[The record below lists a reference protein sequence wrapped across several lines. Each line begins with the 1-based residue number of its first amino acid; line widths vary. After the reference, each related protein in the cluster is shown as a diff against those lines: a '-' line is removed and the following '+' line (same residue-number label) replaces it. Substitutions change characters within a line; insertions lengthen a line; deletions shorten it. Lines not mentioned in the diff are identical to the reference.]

1 MTTNRKLHSCQCSC
15 SQSQNCEFFPELRD
29 VNTQLGDKNTILRR
43 KVGIVRYKLATVR
56 KKSELWDKKL
66 FCDGDKVKTKVKIE
80 KSKLVKKS
88 IASLYLAILTFPL
101 RITRK
106 SWNCKIKVAI
116 TIFFIPW
123 QKWASILNWIE
134 LNSGTIRPLSRCFPA
149 EFKIDSYLNFT

>member
-1 MTTNRKLHSCQCSC
+1 MPYSSFRRTTGSPAVWQEMDMTTNRKLHSCQCSC

-116 TIFFIPW
+116 TIFL
-123 QKWASILNWIE
+123 SHGRNE
-134 LNSGTIRPLSRCFPA
+134 LPF
-149 EFKIDSYLNFT
+149 